1 MLKNYFKKYKFSM
14 IIAVILVVI
23 QSYTVLYQPQII
35 SEIIT
40 ELQQGTIDQQ
50 KINMLGLILIGL
62 GVLGLIAGLVNTVI
76 AAKVSQNIGADMR
89 EDGFGKIQ
97 ELTYND
103 IEKFQPAKL
112 VVRLTNDITQIQNF
126 IMLFIQMILRIPFL
140 LVGAFILSIMT
151 LPGLWWTIILY
162 IVVIT
167 ALIGVMGAL
176 VGPRFAKIQ
185 KGIDDVNTSIKENID
200 GIRVVR
206 SFSTE
211 EKEIAKFDEKVENL
225 TNDFIFTGKTFSI
238 LIPTFMFTA
247 NIVIAFAFYYV
258 AQIAI
263 DDPTAIGSLV
273 SFMSYVMQLMFAIIM
288 GGFLM
293 MSVSRAMVSV
303 KRVGEVL
310 DAEPSFTY
318 GEESESDFTSIKFD
332 NVSFKYD
339 DEDEDYVLR
348 DLNFEIKKG
357 EKIGVIG
364 NTGSGKTTLV
374 QLLPRLYDAT
384 KGEITIGNKNIKN
397 FSENFLRKN
406 ISIVLQKPTIF
417 SGDIKSILHEGD
429 VDATK
434 EELEQAAQK
443 AQALEFINKKE
454 GGFEGEVFQKGNNFS
469 GGQKQRLSIAR
480 GFIKNSPIMILDDS
494 TSALDAKSENLVKES
509 LKNDFSDTTLILV
522 AQKISSIVDMDR
534 IIVLN
539 EGTIESIGTHKEL
552 SENSSVYQEILS
564 TQKGKGTHE

>member
-211 EKEIAKFDEKVENL
+211 EKELAKFDEKVENL
-225 TNDFIFTGKTFSI
+225 TNDFIFTGKIFSI

-339 DEDEDYVLR
+339 SEDEDYVLR